1 MFAPPPFPVE
11 EPIVPPPPFPEPDP
25 VIEPAPPEGKAPETD
40 PIPEPVQATAVGT
53 AAPDWNAICQ
63 AAEAF
68 LNTGQFSLLRNPNLV
83 KGILADGVLTLEMD
97 RALAYMVLNTPE
109 TVQKLRQAANAC
121 GSTVDVRIVPS
132 EAQAQT
138 ERRSLEELARFENV
152 EFK

>member
-1 MFAPPPFPVE
+1 MMSMARSTGQTFPMKMV
-11 EPIVPPPPFPEPDP
+11 VSM
-25 VIEPAPPEGKAPETD
+25 VTAGS
-40 PIPEPVQATAVGT
+40 ATAST
-53 AAPDWNAICQ
+53 SACRFTAPDWNAICQ

-138 ERRSLEELARFENV
+138 ERRSLEELARIENV